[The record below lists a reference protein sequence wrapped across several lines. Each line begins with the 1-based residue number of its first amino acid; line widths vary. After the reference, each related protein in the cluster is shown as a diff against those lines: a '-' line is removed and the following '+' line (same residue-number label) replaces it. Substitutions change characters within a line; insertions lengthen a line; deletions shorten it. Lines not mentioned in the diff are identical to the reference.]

1 MEVLIF
7 LCDKVNVLWKFYL
20 FKYMFGF
27 VEFTAEITLLVS
39 ELLRDGTDVLVKVR
53 RVERKENP

>member
-1 MEVLIF
+1 
-7 LCDKVNVLWKFYL
+7 
-20 FKYMFGF
+20 MFGF